1 MNELPLLIAS
11 VTLVG
16 FSAHQLS
23 LMQLSARVTTPFY
36 YCLYLFLIN
45 YLLGRVLLVGSQ
57 NVFGIIHALNL
68 IGTQR
73 TRLS

>member
-45 YLLGRVLLVGSQ
+45 YLQADFFKKSIKS
-57 NVFGIIHALNL
+57 NEIIH
-68 IGTQR
+68 
-73 TRLS
+73 SVSP